1 MDTRMIEV
9 AIGLVLVFAMTSLLA
24 TAVQEGWSSI
34 FGLRGKVLH
43 KAIVSFFGDDEA
55 FATAVLKHPLLVSL
69 SPQTQ
74 AEVDKLRPSY
84 VGGDSI
90 VAALL
95 AHLVQTHTAG
105 VRPTSPLELVQAV
118 LGVASGQIPADSA
131 LAPSQ
136 PAALLAGAEL
146 KRPNA
151 QFARGLSSLVMG
163 VENDWPAFEA
173 RLVGWFDAVGA
184 RSTGWFKR
192 RTQAGVF
199 VIGLL
204 TAAAV
209 NINPIVIGP
218 RLWQDEAL
226 RKTVVTAA
234 ERASADYAQA
244 SSAAASAAAASLA
257 ASAAADAL
265 GKSAGSAN
273 SARDAAHLK
282 ATESARA
289 AAMSAVT
296 QARTALRSALNGA
309 VADVRSDP
317 AKNTALIAT
326 FRKSEDAGAL
336 LDRWVAGGGVPDS
349 AELKQAVDGL
359 RDTLPAELGGAGTL
373 ARVRTQWA
381 ALLTSA
387 EAAQRSASEPTN
399 LPATRKPDSRL
410 ASASCAAAAEGSAEM
425 NTLCSRLDEL
435 GALRQ
440 AGVPL
445 GWSPAVLPSM
455 FSERWLNY
463 LLIPV
468 GWLVTALACTLGA
481 PFWFDMLGKLVRL
494 RGSGGRPEGT
504 GTSGDAK
511 VLGGTG
517 GNLGPAVLARSG
529 EAGAG
534 TGSGP
539 GGIAMSDTLN
549 DAEHALT
556 AAEVQ
561 RIQRTL
567 DMAEVD
573 VTGFFDGNTR
583 IAIKGWQTREGFLP
597 ATGELSASQ
606 IAALLTMH
614 VTARQGEGD
623 GAVG

>member
-9 AIGLVLVFAMTSLLA
+9 AIGLALVFAMTSLLA
-24 TAVQEGWSSI
+24 AAVQEGWSSI
-34 FGLRGKVLH
+34 FGMRGKILH
-43 KAIVSFFGDDEA
+43 QAIVSFFGDDEA
-55 FATAVLKHPLLVSL
+55 FAQAVLKHPLLVSL

-74 AEVDKLRPSY
+74 DEVDKRRPSY

-118 LGVASGQIPADSA
+118 LGVATRQIPADSA

-146 KRPNA
+146 RRPNA

-163 VENDWPAFEA
+163 VESDWPAFEA

-192 RTQAGVF
+192 RTQVGVF

-244 SSAAASAAAASLA
+244 SSSAASAAAAYLA

-265 GKSAGSAN
+265 KWSAGSA
-273 SARDAAHLK
+273 SDARDPTHLT

-289 AAMSAVT
+289 AAVSAVT
-296 QARTALRSALNGA
+296 QARKALRSALNA
-309 VADVRSDP
+309 AITDVKSDQGN
-317 AKNTALIAT
+317 KTALIAT
-326 FRKSEDAGAL
+326 FNRSEDAGAL
-336 LDRWVAGGGVPDS
+336 LDRWAAGGGMPGS
-349 AELKQAVDGL
+349 AELKQAVEGL
-359 RDTLPAELGGAGTL
+359 RAPLPAELGGVGSL
-373 ARVRTQWA
+373 AQVRTQWA
-381 ALLTSA
+381 AQLSSA
-387 EAAQRSASEPTN
+387 EAAQRSAPEATT
-399 LPATRKPDSRL
+399 LPATRKPEPRL
-410 ASASCAAAAEGSAEM
+410 ASASCAAAAESSAELNM
-425 NTLCSRLDEL
+425 LCNRLDEL

-445 GWSPAVLPSM
+445 GWSQAVLPSV

-504 GTSGDAK
+504 GTSGDTK

-517 GNLGPAVLARSG
+517 GNLLPEVLARSG
-529 EAGAG
+529 GVGAASG
-534 TGSGP
+534 AGP
-539 GGIAMSDTLN
+539 GGTAMSDAMN
-549 DAEHALT
+549 DAEHAL
-556 AAEVQ
+556 AVAEVQ

-583 IAIKGWQTREGFLP
+583 VAIKSWQTRQGFLP

-606 IAALLTMH
+606 IAGLLDMQA
-614 VTARQGEGD
+614 TARQGEGD

>member
-9 AIGLVLVFAMTSLLA
+9 TIGLVLVFAMTSLLA
-24 TAVQEGWSSI
+24 AAVQEGWSSI

-43 KAIVSFFGDDEA
+43 RAIVSFLGDDEA

-69 SPQTQ
+69 SPETQ
-74 AEVDKLRPSY
+74 AEDNKRRPSY
-84 VGGDSI
+84 IGGDSI

-118 LGVASGQIPADSA
+118 LAVASRQIPADSA

-146 KRPNA
+146 QRPNV
-151 QFARGLSSLVMG
+151 QFARGLYSLVMG

-173 RLVGWFDAVGA
+173 RMVGWFDAVGA

-192 RTQAGVF
+192 RTQVGVF

-244 SSAAASAAAASLA
+244 SSSAASGASAASLA
-257 ASAAADAL
+257 ASSAADAL
-265 GKSAGSAN
+265 TKAAGSA
-273 SARDAAHLK
+273 SDAAHLK

-289 AAMSAVT
+289 TAVSAVT
-296 QARTALRSALNGA
+296 QARSALRSALNGA
-309 VADVRSDP
+309 VADVKSDP

-326 FRKSEDAGAL
+326 FRRSEDTGAL
-336 LDRWVAGGGVPDS
+336 LDRWAAAGGMPGS
-349 AELKQAVDGL
+349 AELKQAVDSL
-359 RDTLPAELGGAGTL
+359 RATLPAELSGVGSL
-373 ARVRTQWA
+373 AQVRTQWV

-387 EAAQRSASEPTN
+387 EAAQRSASESTS
-399 LPATRKPDSRL
+399 LPATRKPTPRL
-410 ASASCAAAAEGSAEM
+410 ASPSCAAAAEGSAEM
-425 NTLCSRLDEL
+425 NALCSRLDEL

-445 GWSPAVLPSM
+445 GWSPAVVPSV

-463 LLIPV
+463 PLVPV
-468 GWLVTALACTLGA
+468 GWFVTALACTFGA

-504 GTSGDAK
+504 SISGDGNGK

-517 GNLGPAVLARSG
+517 GNLGSEMLARSG
-529 EAGAG
+529 GTGAG
-534 TGSGP
+534 TGAGP
-539 GGIAMSDTLN
+539 GSIAMSDALN

-583 IAIKGWQTREGFLP
+583 TAIKSWQTREGFLP
-597 ATGELSASQ
+597 VTGELSASQ
-606 IAALLTMH
+606 IAALLNMQ
-614 VTARQGEGD
+614 VMARRGEGD